1 MKLLGLAFAITLLVL
16 LVLLSVASHALDAT
30 TPVADD
36 YGLLAGSFLGFAS
49 LIVAAKL
56 IPGMIRFAAIIGE
69 VEAEPAEEASPAPGE
84 SSA

>member
-1 MKLLGLAFAITLLVL
+1 MKVFGLAFAIMLLIL
-16 LVLLSVASHALDAT
+16 LVLLSVASHALDTAIS
-30 TPVADD
+30 VADD

-69 VEAEPAEEASPAPGE
+69 EEAEPIKEASPAPGE